1 MSYTE
6 RQLRELLSRNLSMIE
21 RGLELKEQES
31 MLSWIDTN
39 KKEIHA
45 YIDILAVD
53 ENDNYVII
61 ELKKSKQTSRAALH
75 EIYKYIDGLVA
86 KYSLRYDEIRAMI
99 VSTEWEELS
108 IAFSIAR
115 QHKGINLE
123 GYYMAVSENGSLSI
137 DSISKV
143 RGLSSSIEREMAQFG
158 LIFCYGNRRPLKE
171 DIILRYKRRYE
182 EAGINNYVMLLFQNQ
197 GDPQSD
203 FTNALYVNN
212 PYQDASLYETII
224 RDYNQGNALMTP
236 EKIKEILDKE
246 PEDINDSAISAL
258 FRGISPEAEESE
270 LGDKINLR
278 YYLLNPNWRL
288 INVITGKKMPNNH
301 PFIFKVLEETAGSLL
316 DILDKGDFKS
326 PNKAA
331 LHRSVQII
339 RKDLAPVAIWRDA
352 FVNELLDLE
361 NSDNEE
367 QYYGEYHYQMRNSFI
382 KSLGYYYSLR
392 RQTELFMPHAYL
404 EIGYDD
410 RIITLVGGI
419 KQNLRSSNSL
429 EKIYEKYYPAYD
441 YNSLR
446 WIFERY
452 STTDSLIV
460 KELGCSFY
468 VVKAVEYMDEP
479 NKNRYYF
486 YEDYGYDEI
495 SKDLFRFTRSG
506 VVLDDSLVNQVREIY
521 APSPESIFIGNPWLI
536 GKKIYFANFD
546 K

>member
-6 RQLRELLSRNLSMIE
+6 RQLRELLSRNLNMIE
-21 RGLELKEQES
+21 RGLEFKEQES
-31 MLSWIDTN
+31 KLSWIDNN

-115 QHKGINLE
+115 KHKGINLE
-123 GYYMAVSENGSLSI
+123 GYYIAVSENGSLSI

-143 RGLSSSIEREMAQFG
+143 SGLSSSIEREMAQFG

-197 GDPQSD
+197 GDPQSG
-203 FTNALYVNN
+203 FINALYVNN

-224 RDYNQGNALMTP
+224 RDYNQGNALMTT
-236 EKIKEILDKE
+236 EKIKDILNQE

-270 LGDKINLR
+270 LGDKTNLR

-331 LHRSVQII
+331 LHRSIQII
-339 RKDLAPVAIWRDA
+339 RKDLAAVAIWRDA

-361 NSDNEE
+361 DSDSEE

-404 EIGYDD
+404 EIGYAD

-419 KQNLRSSNSL
+419 KQNFSSSNSL
-429 EKIYEKYYPAYD
+429 EKIYEKYYPAHD

-468 VVKAVEYMDEP
+468 VVKAVEYRDEP
-479 NKNRYYF
+479 KENRYYF

-495 SKDLFRFTRSG
+495 SKDLFRFTKSG

-536 GKKIYFANFD
+536 GKKTYFANFD